1 MSLEARIAEL
11 NDNIKAL
18 ISVMQQQSGAVITE
32 VKAEP
37 VKKSTTRAQSAAV
50 ADSSTTEAPE
60 STAGTA
66 KVAEPNTEQ
75 TGATVV
81 TADSAETPV
90 ELKADEVTLAE
101 VTQVVLALGKAGKR
115 DALVKLLG
123 EYGVPKASALDPSKF
138 AEFHTKAN
146 ALLGG

>member
-32 VKAEP
+32 AKAEP
-37 VKKSTTRAQSAAV
+37 VKKSAAKPAV
-50 ADSSTTEAPE
+50 EPAEASSTSAPADVSEAV
-60 STAGTA
+60 SS
-66 KVAEPNTEQ
+66 EQ
-75 TGATVV
+75 TSATVV
-81 TADSAETPV
+81 TADSPETPV
-90 ELKADEVTLAE
+90 ELKADECTLAE

-138 AEFHTKAN
+138 AEFHKKAN